1 MADSPD
7 EFQNLSFEQ
16 VKQLDEASWRLW
28 TYLQF
33 RNLDKKLSWVI
44 RVLLALVAAVFGLK
58 LV

>member
-1 MADSPD
+1 MTDSPE

-33 RNLDKKLSWVI
+33 RNLDKKMGWVI
-44 RVLLALVAAVFGLK
+44 KILIALVGAVFGLK